1 MEIIGFVVFQIVIII
16 VGLVASGILAGMMW
30 RPTRTF
36 SGGRKSA
43 TMVAL
48 FFPTTVLFYL
58 EGAWLAYGFVED
70 AMGRDTYVE
79 GIYHY
84 SLAHDYQLVVMAK
97 MPELAYIENVNR
109 PSLKA
114 ISEVRGFQIAGN
126 LIIVTSH
133 KDESGI
139 DWGEEK
145 KADQFSSLTL
155 RAELFVDFNPIRP
168 AHRTIPTRFGTAPR
182 VCTSCAFK
190 GGF

>member
-114 ISEVRGFQIAGN
+114 I
-126 LIIVTSH
+126 
-133 KDESGI
+133 
-139 DWGEEK
+139 
-145 KADQFSSLTL
+145 
-155 RAELFVDFNPIRP
+155 
-168 AHRTIPTRFGTAPR
+168 
-182 VCTSCAFK
+182 
-190 GGF
+190 